1 MKNKQKLEEYK
12 KEVINIFSQVEGDK
26 NLMRELLIDILTPK
40 ELEEVAL
47 RWQIIKRLNKGE
59 KHRDIAGELG
69 IGISTVT
76 RGSRE
81 LRNKKGGF
89 ALILQRL
96 INKSY

>member
-12 KEVINIFSQVEGDK
+12 KEIVNVFSQIGVDK
-26 NLMRELLIDILTPK
+26 NLMKELLVDILTPK

-47 RWQIIKRLNKGE
+47 RWQIVKRLNKGD
-59 KHRDIAGELG
+59 KHRDVAGELC

-89 ALILQRL
+89 ALVL
-96 INKSY
+96 NKLSK

>member
-12 KEVINIFSQVEGDK
+12 KEVLNIFSQIGSDK
-26 NLMRELLIDILTPK
+26 NLMREFLVDILTPK

-59 KHRDIAGELG
+59 KHRDIAGELR

-89 ALILQRL
+89 ALLL
-96 INKSY
+96 SKINSKSS

>member
-12 KEVINIFSQVEGDK
+12 KEIVNVFSQIGVNK
-26 NLMRELLIDILTPK
+26 NLMKELLADILTPK

-47 RWQIIKRLNKGE
+47 RWQIVKRLNKGD
-59 KHRDIAGELG
+59 KHRDVAGELC

-89 ALILQRL
+89 ALVL
-96 INKSY
+96 NKLSK

>member
-12 KEVINIFSQVEGDK
+12 KEVVEIFSQIKGDK
-26 NLMRELLIDILTPK
+26 KLMKEALLDFLTPR
-40 ELEEVAL
+40 EFEEVAL
-47 RWQIIKRLNKGE
+47 RWQIIKRLDKGE
-59 KHRDIAGELG
+59 KHRDVAGELG

-89 ALILQRL
+89 ALILKKL
-96 INKSY
+96 GGKS

>member
-12 KEVINIFSQVEGDK
+12 KEIINIFSQIEGDK

-47 RWQIIKRLNKGE
+47 RWQIVKRLSKGE
-59 KHRDIAGELG
+59 KHRDVAGELG

-89 ALILQRL
+89 ALILKK
-96 INKSY
+96 IGSKS